1 MPPLRKKT
9 PTYEVH
15 QEFEDSGSVPS
26 NVSKSLQLAIL
37 LEVSAYPKPGNVH
50 RTADFSETKYEHFL
64 ASSVAV
70 GPLLM
75 YGAEQGVKAVNGE
88 INLGQIGIGKIIKDA
103 VSDTLSWQRGKNTL
117 LGSIILLAPMAAA
130 AGLTMTKNSSFS
142 ITKFRKNIK
151 AVVESS
157 TPNDAANL
165 YDAIALAQPGGLGKV
180 PTLDVTDANS
190 KQKILHDRISLYEI
204 FKISSSW
211 DSVASEWVSNY
222 GITFD
227 IGYRYLKKQLEG
239 NVDINTVTV
248 HTYLKVLSKVPDTLI
263 ARKTGKAK
271 AKWVSTEAEQ
281 ILMAGG
287 LTTKEGKRRLL
298 DFDRK
303 LRDPNHTLNPGTTA
317 DITAA
322 ILAVAILNGY
332 RP

>member
-1 MPPLRKKT
+1 M
-9 PTYEVH
+9 
-15 QEFEDSGSVPS
+15 
-26 NVSKSLQLAIL
+26 NKSEALNENDIPNFVTQCLLLATL
-37 LEVSAYPKPGNVH
+37 LEVSGYPKPGNVH
-50 RTADFSETKYEHFL
+50 RTADFQETCYEHFL
-64 ASSVAV
+64 ASAVAV
-70 GPLLM
+70 TPFFRHS
-75 YGAEQGVKAVNGE
+75 AREGVMIRKGTLKLHEIETGKA
-88 INLGQIGIGKIIKDA
+88 IKNA
-103 VSDTLSWQRGKNTL
+103 VSNALLWQHGKNTL
-117 LGSIILLAPMAAA
+117 LGSIILLTPMAVA
-130 AGLTMTKNSSFS
+130 AGLTLARKSSFS
-142 ITKFRKNIK
+142 ITEFRKNLK
-151 AVVESS
+151 AVVEST

-239 NVDINTVTV
+239 NVDINTATV